1 MSYACRFFTVTWLQI
16 PRESYMTTAFEMRCT
31 WCGMKLVGLLRFR
44 PYLVRSVAPRPS
56 VRPFSS

>member
-1 MSYACRFFTVTWLQI
+1 MSYALRFFTVTCLQI
-16 PRESYMTTAFEMRCT
+16 AMESYMTTAFEMRCT
-31 WCGMKLVGLLRFR
+31 WCGMNLLGLLRFS